1 MSSADCWF
9 IHLLLWL
16 HWLKMNREALDN
28 KARTNFEDFTE
39 TLAALPIPKL
49 TAS

>member
-1 MSSADCWF
+1 
-9 IHLLLWL
+9 
-16 HWLKMNREALDN
+16 MNREALDN
-28 KARTNFEDFTE
+28 KARINFEYLTE